1 VVLDTSP
8 GVAGAGLALVGYHPD
23 PESGPRRPGVISMS
37 QDDGQPAE
45 VPIDADSSF
54 VLLQRARAGDEDALN
69 RLIGRY
75 LPGLRRFATGRL
87 PRDRYDLLDT
97 DDLVQETLMRA
108 VRHLESFEARREG
121 ALRAYLRQSLLNRIR
136 DEARRARRRPAPTEL
151 PEDAP
156 AAGAS
161 PLEEAIGHEAVERYE
176 AALLKLREE
185 DREAIVARIE
195 MGCSYEALAEALE
208 KPSADA
214 ARMAVS
220 RALVRLAKEIGHD

>member
-1 VVLDTSP
+1 MGLDTSL
-8 GVAGAGLALVGYHPD
+8 GVARAGSVLVGYHPG
-23 PESGPRRPGVISMS
+23 PESGPRRPGVASMS
-37 QDDGQPAE
+37 EDDGRPAE
-45 VPIDADSSF
+45 APIDADSSF
-54 VLLQRARAGDEDALN
+54 VLLQRARAGDEHALN
-69 RLIGRY
+69 RLIERY
-75 LPGLRRFATGRL
+75 LPGLRRFASGRL
-87 PRDRYDLLDT
+87 PRDRYDLLET

-108 VRHLESFEARREG
+108 VRHLESFEVRREG
-121 ALRAYLRQSLLNRIR
+121 AFRAYLRQSLLNRIR
-136 DEARRARRRPAPTEL
+136 DEARRARRRPAPAEL
-151 PEDAP
+151 PADAP
-156 AAGAS
+156 ATGAS

-220 RALVRLAKEIGHD
+220 RALVRLAKEIGQ

>member
-1 VVLDTSP
+1 MVLDTSP

-23 PESGPRRPGVISMS
+23 PESGPRRPRVISMS
-37 QDDGQPAE
+37 QDDGRPAE
-45 VPIDADSSF
+45 GAIDADSSF
-54 VLLQRARAGDEDALN
+54 VLLQRARSGDEDALN
-69 RLIGRY
+69 RLIERY